1 MPCSSPA
8 NSRRRPERPVEFAL
22 GQRWVSH
29 ADAQLGLGIV
39 VGIEGRRV
47 TLSFPAVAEER
58 TYAASQAPLTR
69 LRFKAGDRVRTA
81 DGHSLE
87 VLAVREQEGLLV
99 YDGRG
104 DDGEER
110 SFPEI
115 ELDAF
120 VQLTTP
126 RQRLLNGHFDRQE
139 AFALRV
145 ATCFQLDRLQRDP
158 ARGLLGPR
166 TRLLPHQV
174 YIADAVGRR
183 HAPRVLLA
191 DEVGLGK
198 TIEAGMIL
206 HQQLLT
212 GRASRVLI
220 LVPEPLLH
228 QWLVEM
234 LRRFNLHFAL
244 FDSERLAATEDN
256 PFEGEQLV
264 LCAGELLYE
273 DPLAQ
278 ALALAAP
285 WDMVVVDEAHHL
297 HWRPEGAG
305 EDYRLVAE
313 LAAQS
318 PGLLLLTATP
328 EQLGL
333 ESHFA
338 RLALLDPA
346 RFHDLETF
354 RAEQARYAEWSDLVR
369 AIEAGQRP
377 AALPPGLDDGASD
390 ELLIERI
397 LDRHGTGRVLFRNT
411 RASVGGFPRRV
422 LHAAPLPAAGPAAA
436 PGALYPERSARD
448 ERWLAEDPRVGW
460 LRDTLRALHPQKLL
474 VICSTIGTAETL
486 EHFLH
491 LRAGIR
497 CAAFHEGLSII
508 ERDRAAAWF
517 ADLESG
523 AQALVCSEIGS
534 EGRNF
539 QFAQHLVLFDL
550 PRNPDLLEQRIG
562 RLDRIGQG
570 GDVHIHVPYLAG
582 TAQETLFRWLH
593 EGLDIFRRNCPAGRA
608 VFDAHRETLEA
619 QLRGED
625 AGFEHFLAATRDATA
640 AANRRLAEGR
650 DRLLERNACRPAQ
663 AEAVIEAI
671 RDSERSGELQAYLEA
686 LFDAFNVEHEY
697 HSEQCLILRT
707 GEHTDV
713 THFPA
718 LPDEGRT
725 VTFDRATALVRED
738 MAFLSWEHPLVTDAM
753 DGILSTEFGN
763 ASLGTLKL
771 RGVAAGTLLLECLYT
786 VNCSAPRHLQ
796 LQRFLSLSPQRVLVD
811 SRDRD
816 LSSAISHERLNQL
829 VRRVDHA
836 TAVGIIRQVH
846 SAVDARLATASK
858 LASRQLEH
866 LREDAARR
874 TRNHL
879 GEELARLESLQRVNP
894 QVRDDELDHLRWQ
907 LTESLAAIE
916 RAELNLQAVRLVVT
930 A

>member
-1 MPCSSPA
+1 M
-8 NSRRRPERPVEFAL
+8 EFAI

-39 VGIEGRRV
+39 VGIDGRRV
-47 TLSFPAVAEER
+47 TLSFPAVGEER

-69 LRFKAGDRVRTA
+69 LRFKAGDSLRTA
-81 DGHSLE
+81 DGRELE
-87 VLAVREQEGLLV
+87 VEAVQEREGLLR
-99 YDGRG
+99 YRGRDAGG
-104 DDGEER
+104 DEH
-110 SFPEI
+110 SIAEI
-115 ELDAF
+115 ELDPF

-126 RQRLLNGHFDRQE
+126 RQRLLNGHFDRHE

-145 ATCFQLDRLQRDP
+145 ATCHHLDRLQRDP

-174 YIADAVGRR
+174 YIADTVGRR

-244 FDSERLAATEDN
+244 FDRERLAQGDDN
-256 PFEGEQLV
+256 PFEMEQLV

-278 ALALAAP
+278 ALALSAP

-297 HWRPEGAG
+297 HWRPEAPGD
-305 EDYRLVAE
+305 DYRLVCE

-328 EQLGL
+328 EQLGV

-346 RFHDLETF
+346 RFHDLDAF
-354 RAEQARYAEWSDLVR
+354 REEQARYAGWNELLE
-369 AIEAGQRP
+369 AIEAGRRP
-377 AALPPGLDDGASD
+377 QQLPPGLDEGAGD
-390 ELLIERI
+390 ELLVERI

-422 LHAAPLPAAGPAAA
+422 LHASALPAAGPAAE

-448 ERWLAEDPRVGW
+448 DGWLAEDPRVGW
-460 LRDTLRALHPQKLL
+460 LRDTLRELHPHKAL
-474 VICSTIGTAETL
+474 VICSTQGTAETL
-486 EHFLH
+486 EHYLH

-497 CAAFHEGLSII
+497 CAAFHEQLSII

-517 ADLESG
+517 ADAESG

-539 QFAQHLVLFDL
+539 QFAQHLILFDL

-562 RLDRIGQG
+562 RLDRIGQEG
-570 GDVHIHVPYLAG
+570 EVHIHVPYLAG

-593 EGLDIFRRNCPAGRA
+593 EGLGIFERNCPAGRP
-608 VFDAHRETLEA
+608 VFEARREELET
-619 QLRGED
+619 QLRGEGGD
-625 AGFEHFLAATRDATA
+625 FETFLEATRRATE
-640 AANRRLAEGR
+640 AANRQLAAGR

-663 AEAVIEAI
+663 AETIIEAI
-671 RDSERSGELQAYLEA
+671 RDSERSGELQAYLEE
-686 LFDAFNVEHEY
+686 LFDALNVEHEY

-707 GEHTDV
+707 GEHTD
-713 THFPA
+713 TAHFPA
-718 LPDEGRT
+718 LADEGRT
-725 VTFDRATALVRED
+725 VTFDRETALKRED
-738 MAFLSWEHPLVTDAM
+738 MAFLTWEHPLVSDAM
-753 DGILSTEFGN
+753 DGILSTELGN
-763 ASLGTLKL
+763 AALGTLKL
-771 RGVAAGTLLLECLYT
+771 RGVAPGTLLLECLYT
-786 VNCSAPRHLQ
+786 VNCSAPRQLQ
-796 LQRFLSLSPQRVLVD
+796 LSRFLSLAPQRVLID

-816 LSSAISHERLNQL
+816 LSAAVSHERLNQL

-846 SAVDARLATASK
+846 GAVDARLASAAR
-858 LASRQLEH
+858 LAARQLEQ

-874 TRNHL
+874 ARNHL

-894 QVRDDELDHLRWQ
+894 QVRDEELAHLRWQ
-907 LTESLAAIE
+907 LDESLAAIE
-916 RAELNLQAVRLVVT
+916 RADLHLQAVRLVVT